1 MEKLK
6 HKLPLYSVIEHLNI
20 DSATLLQLAKC
31 IEELDPDFKSVL
43 EINKG
48 LCGIHHELASGVYDN
63 FYQIS
68 LTDSVVENKDITLEE
83 CGLVHNELH
92 SSSKTQN
99 IRRKQLTSVSSGV
112 MDESTYT
119 KKTEVYEKYNALFD
133 TVLSKFKGQTTR
145 IRLVKL
151 AAGSNVPPHI
161 DYDPSYAVRFI
172 LPVISDQ
179 ECINVFWAKNKIEV
193 ISLQS
198 GKAYFLNTAY
208 KHAVLNFG
216 KNHRYTFMVSV
227 KGIEDIEH
235 LIEK

>member
-6 HKLPLYSVIEHLNI
+6 HRLPTYSIIDHLCLDNQ
-20 DSATLLQLAKC
+20 TLQELVKC
-31 IEELDPDFKSVL
+31 IEELDPEFKSVL

-48 LCGIHHELASGVYDN
+48 LCGIHHDLASGVYDN

-68 LTDSVVENKDITLEE
+68 LTDSVVDNPTLTSEDCE
-83 CGLVHNELH
+83 IVHNDLH
-92 SSSKTQN
+92 SSTRTNN
-99 IRRKQLTSVSSGV
+99 IRRKQLTSVSQGV

-119 KKTEVYEKYNALFD
+119 KKTEVYGKYQELFD
-133 TVLSKFKGQTTR
+133 KILAKFKGNPTR

-151 AAGSNVPPHI
+151 EAGTNVPPHI

-172 LPVISDQ
+172 LPVISNND
-179 ECINVFWAKNKIEV
+179 CVNVFWVKNKIEV
-193 ISLQS
+193 VSLIP
-198 GKAYFLNTAY
+198 GNAYFLNTGY
-208 KHAVLNFG
+208 KHAVLNFS

-235 LIEK
+235 ILEK